1 MKIAVLGGL
10 GMQGRA
16 AVHDLARS
24 EDVASVICAD
34 NCPVTGDDKA
44 AMAGVEI
51 AELDASSPD
60 RLQDLLERVDVAI
73 DLLPRQFGRA
83 VCQAGIQSGT
93 HVVNTNYAY
102 DIADLDRAAQAA
114 GVAIM
119 PECGLDPGIDLVLY
133 GLAREK
139 FTELRLVNSYCG
151 GLPEARAA
159 NNPLK
164 YKVSWNWE
172 GVLSSS
178 KRDAR
183 AILDGKVVD
192 IPGAMQHAP
201 VHIHAVDFPG
211 LGELEAIPNGNAVFF
226 TDLLGVTETIRETG
240 RYALRWPGWSAFW
253 HPLKQ
258 LGFLSEDPV
267 PGLPEEITPYRLMVD
282 LLAPQLQY
290 GDDEKDL
297 VAMLNV
303 FEGLVGEAHMRMT
316 TVLLIERD
324 LDSGLM
330 AMGQGVG
337 YPASIVAQML
347 ARSDIAARGVLTP
360 TRHVPALPFIEQLGA
375 RGIQVAV
382 TEEGLPNDGR

>member
-1 MKIAVLGGL
+1 MKVAVLGGF

-16 AVHDLARS
+16 AVNDLARS
-24 EDVASVICAD
+24 EGVETVVCAD
-34 NCPVTGDDKA
+34 NRLGAKDD
-44 AMAGVEI
+44 MADLHKVAI
-51 AELDASSPD
+51 TELDATSPD
-60 RLQDLLERVDVAI
+60 RLQALLGQVDVAI

-83 VCQAGIQSGT
+83 VCHAAIQAGT

-102 DIADLDRAAQAA
+102 DIANLDESARTA

-133 GLAREK
+133 GMAREK
-139 FTELRLVNSYCG
+139 FTELHLVNSYCG

-172 GVLSSS
+172 GVLSST

-183 AILDGKVVD
+183 AILDGKIVD
-192 IPGAMQHAP
+192 IPGARQHDPA
-201 VHIHAVDFPG
+201 HIHPVDFPG
-211 LGELEAIPNGNAVFF
+211 LGELEAIPNGDAVFF
-226 TDLLGVTETIRETG
+226 TDLIGVTETIRETG
-240 RYALRWPGWSAFW
+240 RYSLRWPGWSAFW

-258 LGFLSEDPV
+258 LGFLNENPV
-267 PGLPEEITPYRLMVD
+267 PGLPEEITPYRMMVN

-290 GDDEKDL
+290 RDDEKDL

-303 FEGLVGEAHMRMT
+303 FEGLADQTPMRMT

-324 LDSGLM
+324 LDTGLM
-330 AMGQGVG
+330 AMAKGVG

-347 ARSDIAARGVLTP
+347 VRGEISARGVLTP

-382 TEEGLPNDGR
+382 SEERLP

>member
-1 MKIAVLGGL
+1 MKIAVLGGF

-24 EDVASVICAD
+24 EGVATVICAD
-34 NCPVTGDDKA
+34 NRLGAKDDLTDHKK
-44 AMAGVEI
+44 I
-51 AELDASSPD
+51 AITELDATSPD
-60 RLQDLLERVDVAI
+60 RLQALLGQVDVAI

-83 VCQAGIQSGT
+83 VCQAAIQAGT
-93 HVVNTNYAY
+93 HVVNTNYNY
-102 DIADLDRAAQAA
+102 DIADLDQAA
-114 GVAIM
+114 RTADVAIM

-139 FTELRLVNSYCG
+139 FTELHLVNSYCG
-151 GLPEARAA
+151 GLPEARSA

-178 KRDAR
+178 KRDSR
-183 AILDGKVVD
+183 AIVDGKVVD
-192 IPGAMQHAP
+192 IPGARQHDP
-201 VHIHAVDFPG
+201 VNIHPIDFPG

-258 LGFLSEDPV
+258 LGFLSENSV
-267 PGLPEEITPYRLMVD
+267 PGLPEDITPYRMMVN

-303 FEGLVGEAHMRMT
+303 FEGLVDKTPMRMT

-324 LDSGLM
+324 LDTGLM
-330 AMGQGVG
+330 AMAKGVG

-347 ARSDIAARGVLTP
+347 VSGEITARGVLTP
-360 TRHVPALPFIEQLGA
+360 THHVPALPFITQLGA

-382 TEEGLPNDGR
+382 TEERLP

>member
-1 MKIAVLGGL
+1 MNVAVLGGF

-16 AVHDLARS
+16 AVVDLARS
-24 EDVASVICAD
+24 EGVETVVCAD
-34 NCPVTGDDKA
+34 NRLGGKDD
-44 AMAGVEI
+44 MADLHKVAI
-51 AELDASSPD
+51 TELDATSPD
-60 RLQDLLERVDVAI
+60 RLQALLGQVDAAI

-83 VCQAGIQSGT
+83 VCQAAIQAGT
-93 HVVNTNYAY
+93 HVVNTNYNY
-102 DIADLDRAAQAA
+102 DIADLDPAAQSA
-114 GVAIM
+114 GVSIM

-139 FTELRLVNSYCG
+139 FTELHLVNSYCG

-178 KRDAR
+178 KRDSR
-183 AILDGKVVD
+183 AIVDGQVVD
-192 IPGAMQHAP
+192 IPGARQHDPAH
-201 VHIHAVDFPG
+201 VHSVDFPG

-226 TDLLGVTETIRETG
+226 TDLLGVTATVRETG

-258 LGFLSEDPV
+258 LGLLDETPV
-267 PGLPEEITPYRLMVD
+267 PGMPEEITPYRVMVD
-282 LLAPQLQY
+282 LLGPQLQY

-303 FEGLVGEAHMRMT
+303 FEGLIGETPMRMT
-316 TVLLIERD
+316 TELLIERD

-330 AMGQGVG
+330 AMAKGVG
-337 YPASIVAQML
+337 FPASIVAQML
-347 ARSDIAARGVLTP
+347 VSGEITARGVLTP
-360 TRHVPALPFIEQLGA
+360 TRHVPALPFIKQLGA
-375 RGIQVAV
+375 RGIHVAV
-382 TEEGLPNDGR
+382 TEERLPQ

>member
-16 AVHDLARS
+16 AVLDLAHS
-24 EDVASVICAD
+24 EGVATVICAD
-34 NCPVTGDDKA
+34 NRLGPKSD
-44 AMAGVEI
+44 MADMRNVQI
-51 AELDASSPD
+51 TELDATSPD
-60 RLQDLLERVDVAI
+60 RLQALLGQVDAAV
-73 DLLPRQFGRA
+73 DLLPRQFGPA
-83 VCQAGIQSGT
+83 VCRAAIQAGT
-93 HVVNTNYAY
+93 HIVNTNYAY
-102 DIADLDRAAQAA
+102 DIADLDEPARGA

-133 GLAREK
+133 GMARAK
-139 FTELRLVNSYCG
+139 FSELHLVNSYCG

-192 IPGAMQHAP
+192 IPGAMQHDP
-201 VHIHAVDFPG
+201 VHIHSVDFPG
-211 LGELEAIPNGNAVFF
+211 LGALEAIPNGNAVFF
-226 TDLLGVTETIRETG
+226 TDLIGVTETIRETG

-258 LGFLSEDPV
+258 LGFLNETPV
-267 PGLPEEITPYRLMVD
+267 PGLPEEATPYRMLVN
-282 LLAPQLQY
+282 LLGPQLQY
-290 GDDEKDL
+290 GDEEKDL

-303 FEGLVGEAHMRMT
+303 FEGLVDNTPMRMT

-324 LDSGLM
+324 LDTGLM
-330 AMGQGVG
+330 AMAKGVG

-347 ARSDIAARGVLTP
+347 VRGDIAVRGVLTP

-375 RGIQVAV
+375 RGIRVAV
-382 TEEGLPNDGR
+382 TEERLP

>member
-16 AVHDLARS
+16 AVVDLAHS
-24 EDVASVICAD
+24 EGVAAVLCAD
-34 NCPVTGDDKA
+34 NRLGDQEDMADLNKV
-44 AMAGVEI
+44 AMT
-51 AELDASSPD
+51 ELDATSPD
-60 RLQDLLERVDVAI
+60 RLQELLGKVDAAI

-83 VCQAGIQSGT
+83 VCQAAIQAGT

-102 DIADLDRAAQAA
+102 DIADLDPAAQSA
-114 GVAIM
+114 GIAIM

-139 FTELRLVNSYCG
+139 FTELHLVNSYCG

-192 IPGAMQHAP
+192 IPGAMQHDP
-201 VHIHAVDFPG
+201 VHIHSVDFPG

-226 TDLLGVTETIRETG
+226 TDLLGVTDTIRETG

-258 LGFLSEDPV
+258 LGFLNETPV
-267 PGLPEEITPYRLMVD
+267 SGLPDDVTPYRMMVN
-282 LLAPQLQY
+282 LLGPQLQY
-290 GDDEKDL
+290 GDEEKDL

-303 FEGLVGEAHMRMT
+303 FEGLIGQTPMRMT
-316 TVLLIERD
+316 TELLIERD

-330 AMGQGVG
+330 AMAKGVG
-337 YPASIVAQML
+337 FPASIVAQML
-347 ARSDIAARGVLTP
+347 VRNEITARGVLTP

-382 TEEGLPNDGR
+382 TEERLQ

>member
-16 AVHDLARS
+16 AVFDLARS
-24 EDVASVICAD
+24 EGVATVICAD
-34 NCPVTGDDKA
+34 NRLGPKND
-44 AMAGVEI
+44 MADMHNVQI
-51 AELDASSPD
+51 TELDATSPD
-60 RLQDLLERVDVAI
+60 RLQALLGQVEAAV
-73 DLLPRQFGRA
+73 DLLPRQFGPA
-83 VCQAGIQSGT
+83 VCRAAIQAGT

-102 DIADLDRAAQAA
+102 DIADLDEPARGA

-133 GLAREK
+133 GMARAK
-139 FTELRLVNSYCG
+139 FSELHLVNSYCG

-192 IPGAMQHAP
+192 IPGAMQHDP
-201 VHIHAVDFPG
+201 VHIHSVDFPG

-226 TDLLGVTETIRETG
+226 TDLIGVTETIRETG

-258 LGFLSEDPV
+258 LGFLSETPV
-267 PGLPEEITPYRLMVD
+267 PGLPEEATPYRMLVN

-290 GDDEKDL
+290 GREEKDL

-303 FEGLVGEAHMRMT
+303 FEGLADNTPMRMT

-324 LDSGLM
+324 LDTGLM
-330 AMGQGVG
+330 AMAKGVG

-347 ARSDIAARGVLTP
+347 VRGDITARGVLTP
-360 TRHVPALPFIEQLGA
+360 TRHVPVLPFIEQLGA
-375 RGIQVAV
+375 RGIRVAV
-382 TEEGLPNDGR
+382 TEERLP

>member
-16 AVHDLARS
+16 AVHDLAGS
-24 EDVASVICAD
+24 EAVEAIICAD
-34 NCPVTGDDKA
+34 NRLDAIDD
-44 AMAGVEI
+44 MADLPKVAI
-51 AELDASSPD
+51 TELDATSPD
-60 RLQDLLERVDVAI
+60 RLQALLGQVDAAI
-73 DLLPRQFGRA
+73 DLLPRQFGPA
-83 VCQAGIQSGT
+83 VCRAAIQAGT

-102 DIADLDRAAQAA
+102 DIADLDQAARTA

-139 FTELRLVNSYCG
+139 FTELHLVNSYCG

-172 GVLSSS
+172 GVLCSS

-183 AILDGKVVD
+183 MILDGQVVD
-192 IPGAMQHAP
+192 IPGAMQHDP
-201 VHIHAVDFPG
+201 VHVHAVDFPG
-211 LGELEAIPNGNAVFF
+211 LGKLEAIPNGNAVFF

-258 LGFLSEDPV
+258 LGLLNETPV
-267 PGLPEEITPYRLMVD
+267 PGMPQEITPYRMMVD
-282 LLAPQLQY
+282 LLGPQLQY

-297 VAMLNV
+297 VVMLNV
-303 FEGLVGEAHMRMT
+303 FEGLVGETPMRMT
-316 TVLLIERD
+316 TELLIERD
-324 LDSGLM
+324 LDTGLM
-330 AMGQGVG
+330 AMAKGVG
-337 YPASIVAQML
+337 FPASIVAQML
-347 ARSDIAARGVLTP
+347 VRNEITARGVLTP

-382 TEEGLPNDGR
+382 TEERLP

>member
-1 MKIAVLGGL
+1 MKIAVLGGF

-16 AVHDLARS
+16 AVVDLARS
-24 EDVASVICAD
+24 EGVAAVICAD
-34 NCPVTGDDKA
+34 NCLDAQDDMADLNKVAVT
-44 AMAGVEI
+44 
-51 AELDASSPD
+51 ELDATSPD
-60 RLQDLLERVDVAI
+60 RLQDLLGKVDAAI
-73 DLLPRQFGRA
+73 DLLPRQFGRV
-83 VCQAGIQSGT
+83 VCQAAIQAGT

-102 DIADLDRAAQAA
+102 DIADLDPAAQSA
-114 GVAIM
+114 GIAIM

-139 FTELRLVNSYCG
+139 FSELHLVNSYCG

-183 AILDGKVVD
+183 AILDGKIVD
-192 IPGAMQHAP
+192 IPGAMQHDP
-201 VHIHAVDFPG
+201 VHIHSVDFPG

-258 LGFLSEDPV
+258 LGLLNETPV
-267 PGLPEEITPYRLMVD
+267 SGLPDDVTPYRMMVH
-282 LLAPQLQY
+282 LLGPQLQY

-303 FEGLVGEAHMRMT
+303 FEGLIGQTPMRMT
-316 TVLLIERD
+316 TELLIERD

-330 AMGQGVG
+330 AMAKGVG
-337 YPASIVAQML
+337 FPASIVAQML
-347 ARSDIAARGVLTP
+347 VRDEITARGVLTP
-360 TRHVPALPFIEQLGA
+360 TRHVPARSFIEQLGA

-382 TEEGLPNDGR
+382 TEERLS

>member
-16 AVHDLARS
+16 AVLDLAHS
-24 EDVASVICAD
+24 EGVATVICAD
-34 NCPVTGDDKA
+34 NRLGPKND
-44 AMAGVEI
+44 MADMNNVQI
-51 AELDASSPD
+51 TELDATSPD
-60 RLQDLLERVDVAI
+60 RLQALLGQVDAAV
-73 DLLPRQFGRA
+73 DLLPRQFGPA
-83 VCQAGIQSGT
+83 VCRAAIQAGT
-93 HVVNTNYAY
+93 HIVNTNYAY
-102 DIADLDRAAQAA
+102 DIADLDEPARGA

-133 GLAREK
+133 GMARAK
-139 FTELRLVNSYCG
+139 FSELHLVNSYCG

-192 IPGAMQHAP
+192 IPGAMQHDP
-201 VHIHAVDFPG
+201 VHIHSVDFPG
-211 LGELEAIPNGNAVFF
+211 LGALEAIPNGNAVFF
-226 TDLLGVTETIRETG
+226 TDLIGVTETIRETG

-258 LGFLSEDPV
+258 LGFLNETPV
-267 PGLPEEITPYRLMVD
+267 PGLPEEATPYRMLVN
-282 LLAPQLQY
+282 LLGPQLQY
-290 GDDEKDL
+290 GDEEKDL

-303 FEGLVGEAHMRMT
+303 FEGLADNTPMRMT

-324 LDSGLM
+324 LDTGLM
-330 AMGQGVG
+330 AMAKGVG

-347 ARSDIAARGVLTP
+347 VRGDITARGVLTP
-360 TRHVPALPFIEQLGA
+360 TRHVPVLPFIEQLGA
-375 RGIQVAV
+375 RGIRVAV
-382 TEEGLPNDGR
+382 TEERLP

>member
-16 AVHDLARS
+16 AVLDLARS
-24 EDVASVICAD
+24 EGVETVVCAD
-34 NCPVTGDDKA
+34 NRLGDKDD
-44 AMAGVEI
+44 MADLHKVAI
-51 AELDASSPD
+51 TELDATSPD
-60 RLQDLLERVDVAI
+60 RLQALLGQVDAAI
-73 DLLPRQFGRA
+73 DLLPRQFGPA
-83 VCQAGIQSGT
+83 VCRDAIQAGT

-102 DIADLDRAAQAA
+102 DIADLDEAARTAS
-114 GVAIM
+114 VAIM

-133 GLAREK
+133 GMAREK
-139 FTELRLVNSYCG
+139 FSELHLINSYCG

-164 YKVSWNWE
+164 YKISWNWE

-183 AILDGKVVD
+183 AILDGRVVD
-192 IPGAMQHAP
+192 IPGALQHDP
-201 VHIHAVDFPG
+201 VHIHSVNFPG
-211 LGELEAIPNGNAVFF
+211 LGELEAIPNGNAIFF
-226 TDLLGVTETIRETG
+226 TDLIGETATVRETG

-258 LGFLSEDPV
+258 LGFLDETPV
-267 PGLPEEITPYRLMVD
+267 PGLPEEATPYRMMVN

-290 GDDEKDL
+290 GDNEKDL

-303 FEGLVGEAHMRMT
+303 FEGLVDTVPLRMT
-316 TVLLIERD
+316 AVLLIERD
-324 LDSGLM
+324 LDTGLM
-330 AMGQGVG
+330 AMAKGVG

-347 ARSDIAARGVLTP
+347 VRGDITARGVLTP
-360 TRHVPALPFIEQLGA
+360 TRHVPVLPFIEQLGE
-375 RGIQVAV
+375 RGIQVVV
-382 TEEGLPNDGR
+382 TEERLP

>member
-1 MKIAVLGGL
+1 MKIAVLGGF

-16 AVHDLARS
+16 AVVDLARS
-24 EDVASVICAD
+24 EGVAAVICAD
-34 NCPVTGDDKA
+34 NRLGSQDDITGLNKVAVT
-44 AMAGVEI
+44 
-51 AELDASSPD
+51 ELDATSPD
-60 RLQDLLERVDVAI
+60 RLQDLLDKVDAAI

-83 VCQAGIQSGT
+83 VCQAALQAGT

-102 DIADLDRAAQAA
+102 DIADLDPAAQSA
-114 GVAIM
+114 GIAIM

-139 FTELRLVNSYCG
+139 FTELHLVNSYCG

-183 AILDGKVVD
+183 AILDGKIVE
-192 IPGAMQHAP
+192 IPGANQHDP

-211 LGELEAIPNGNAVFF
+211 LGELEAIPNGDAIFF

-240 RYALRWPGWSAFW
+240 RYSLRWPGWSAFW

-258 LGFLSEDPV
+258 LGFLNETPV
-267 PGLPEEITPYRLMVD
+267 PGLPEEITPYRLMVN

-290 GDDEKDL
+290 DDDEKDL

-303 FEGLVGEAHMRMT
+303 FEGLIDQTPMRMT
-316 TVLLIERD
+316 MELLIERD

-330 AMGQGVG
+330 AMAKGVG
-337 YPASIVAQML
+337 FPASIVAQML
-347 ARSDIAARGVLTP
+347 VRNEITARGVLTP

-382 TEEGLPNDGR
+382 TEERLP